1 MKKIY
6 QLVIFIL
13 LSNVSVHCQSVVCP
27 PNIDFEN
34 GNYGYWNFFTGS
46 CCNSGF
52 SPYIITTPSAQIND
66 RHFLTTG
73 SGIDP
78 IGGFPIVAPGGG
90 NYSLKLGNPVNG
102 KGAESASYSVQV
114 PNSVN
119 NFSLIYRFAVVFE
132 DPNNI
137 PHTPN
142 QKPRFEVSTLDL
154 NTGLLLPCNQF
165 TYVAGGYLPGF
176 TCKTGTSVDTCYRGW
191 TTATLNLSGLA
202 GHTIVVTFSTGDC
215 DLGGHFGYGY
225 VDLSC
230 SLFEISYNPCNTS
243 VNQTLSAPP
252 GYMQYTWYDSNYV
265 NIIGTGDSI
274 NVPAPQFPTKYNVV
288 LVPYIGNGCPPDTL
302 TRIINVSNSNS
313 STIYDTVCINLNMY
327 TYTNS
332 GVYIDTFTN
341 VKGCDSIRTLNLI
354 VNPITYSTINQTI
367 CQPNSY
373 LGYNSSG
380 TYIDTLLNVNG
391 CDSVRTLN
399 LIVNPITY
407 STINQTICQPNSY
420 LGYNTSGTYIDTLL
434 NVNGCDSVRTLNL
447 IVNPITYSTINQTIC
462 YPNSYLGYNTS
473 GTYIDTLL
481 NVNGCDSVRTLNL
494 IVNPITYSTMIQTI
508 CEPNSYLGYNTSGT
522 YIDTFINSNG
532 CDSIRILNLLVNPI
546 TYLTINLTICEPN
559 SYLGHNTSGIYIDT
573 LLNANGC
580 YNIRT
585 LNLLVNPIT
594 YSFIN
599 QTICAPN
606 SYLGY
611 STSGTYIIDI
621 FQNQYGCDSVR
632 KLNLI
637 VNPNYFID
645 TAINLCIGDSFY
657 CATVW
662 QKIPGIYWDSL
673 SSVHGCDSI
682 VKTTLSFSK
691 QLYPVIMGD
700 KELCPG
706 DSILLRVNKFKNYLW
721 NTGDTASW
729 IYAKTGGQY
738 SVIVNNEG
746 FCFGYDTINV
756 ISNPLPN
763 VSIQFTQKDLCK
775 NDTIQLTATG
785 ATQYSWYSPDKS
797 IFISNLNPLEF
808 SIFTTPVNVIV
819 KGVDS
824 NDCVNYDSV
833 TLYYIN
839 CCGSIFVP
847 NAFSPNEDGRNDRFK
862 PIFNQV
868 KFEKYEMKIFNRLG
882 QMVYQTSD
890 TQKGWDGT
898 FNNTKCDIGTY
909 YYLIKTKCFESN
921 EKEIL
926 SGDITLLR

>member
-1 MKKIY
+1 M
-6 QLVIFIL
+6 
-13 LSNVSVHCQSVVCP
+13 SVHCQSVVCP

-34 GNYGYWNFFTGS
+34 GNYGYWKFFTGN
-46 CCNSGF
+46 CCPISV
-52 SPYIITTPSAQIND
+52 TPSAQINN

-90 NYSLKLGNPVNG
+90 GYSLKLGNTSVD
-102 KGAESASYSVQV
+102 AEAERASYSVQV
-114 PNSVN
+114 PNSLN
-119 NFSLIYRFAVVFE
+119 DFSLTYRFAVVFE
-132 DPNNI
+132 DPG
-137 PHTPN
+137 HYSF
-142 QKPRFEVSTLDL
+142 QQPRFEVSTLDS

-165 TYVAGGYLPGF
+165 TYVASSNLPGF
-176 TCKTGTSVDTCYRGW
+176 TCNQGICYRGW
-191 TTATLNLSGLA
+191 TTATLNLSGYN

-230 SLFEISYNPCNTS
+230 SLFQISYNQCNTS

-252 GYMQYTWYDSNYV
+252 GFQQYIWYDSNYV
-265 NIIGTGDSI
+265 NIIDTGANI
-274 NVPAPQFPTKYNVV
+274 IVPAPQVSTKYNVV
-288 LVPYIGNGCPPDTL
+288 LVPYPGYGCKDTL
-302 TRIINVSNSNS
+302 TSIINVSNPNS
-313 STIYDTVCINLNMY
+313 SIIYDTVCINSNMY

-341 VKGCDSIRTLNLI
+341 VSGCDSIVNLNLIVKPISTSTQNKIICQGETYLGHSFPGSYIDTLINNVGCDSIVYLNLI

-367 CQPNSY
+367 CQPNTY
-373 LGYNSSG
+373 LGYNTSG
-380 TYIDTLLNVNG
+380 TYIDTLLNLNG
-391 CDSVRTLN
+391 CDSIRTLN

-447 IVNPITYSTINQTIC
+447 IVNPITYSTI
-462 YPNSYLGYNTS
+462 
-473 GTYIDTLL
+473 
-481 NVNGCDSVRTLNL
+481 
-494 IVNPITYSTMIQTI
+494 IQTI
-508 CEPNSYLGYNTSGT
+508 CAPNSYLGYNTSGT

-532 CDSIRILNLLVNPI
+532 CDSIR
-546 TYLTINLTICEPN
+546 YINLNVIEKFVKDTFIELCVGK
-559 SYLGHNTSGIYIDT
+559 SYFAQGMMQTTNGKYTDT
-573 LLNANGC
+573 FLN
-580 YNIRT
+580 
-585 LNLLVNPIT
+585 
-594 YSFIN
+594 IN
-599 QTICAPN
+599 N
-606 SYLGY
+606 
-611 STSGTYIIDI
+611 
-621 FQNQYGCDSVR
+621 
-632 KLNLI
+632 
-637 VNPNYFID
+637 
-645 TAINLCIGDSFY
+645 
-657 CATVW
+657 
-662 QKIPGIYWDSL
+662 
-673 SSVHGCDSI
+673 CDSI
-682 VKTTLSFSK
+682 INTTLNFK
-691 QLYPVIMGD
+691 QKLFPRI
-700 KELCPG
+700 LG
-706 DSILLRVNKFKNYLW
+706 DSLLCDGDTSILYVGSFKQYLW
-721 NTGDTASW
+721 NTFETNSS
-729 IYAKTGGQY
+729 ITVKSGGEY
-738 SVIVNNEG
+738 SVLVSDKDGCEG
-746 FCFGYDTINV
+746 RDSIEV
-756 ISNPLPN
+756 LMNPLPN

-775 NDTIQLTATG
+775 YDTIQLTATG

-797 IFISNLNPLEF
+797 RFISNSNPLDF
-808 SIFTTPVNVIV
+808 SIFRTPVNVIV
-819 KGVDS
+819 KGVDI

-909 YYLIKTKCFESN
+909 YYLIKTKCFESDV
-921 EKEIL
+921 KEIL